1 MIEKIH
7 IIHTNDL
14 HSHFENFPRIERFVK
29 NQRQQDAQNDTQ
41 TLVFDIG
48 DASDRVNP
56 LTEATMAEANVQW
69 MNKIHYDGA
78 TIGNSEGLYYGHKE
92 LENMYNDANFDVI
105 LDNLYE
111 TNGDLAHFAQKQKII
126 TTDEG
131 TKIGII
137 GLTAPYKLTYPLMD
151 WDIRFM
157 ADVLPDL
164 IKEIRPK
171 VDILIMLS
179 HLGISK
185 DRYMAEHYPEIDI
198 IMGGHTHHLL
208 IKGEKDNHTLLTAAE
223 KFGHYIGNIELEIQD
238 HKIKSE
244 KAEAI
249 KTDTLPELPSDQAE
263 IAKYNEKGHA
273 LLKAQ
278 KIADLPFALSK
289 EVKAPHTAMNEMFA
303 AMESVTG
310 APVAMLSSG
319 LFLKDLHAGVLTED
333 DLHDQL
339 PHAIHLMK
347 TTLKGREFWR
357 LIMEAEKN
365 RGFLRNFHQ
374 KGMGFRGKIFGK
386 IIYDGIE
393 IVPGTRRV
401 LYRGKDLDPNQ
412 NYEIALLDHYLFIPY
427 FPTLQIMGD
436 NKLYY
441 PDFLRTVLGKY
452 LAKKYPLKRSR

>member
-1 MIEKIH
+1 
-7 IIHTNDL
+7 
-14 HSHFENFPRIERFVK
+14 
-29 NQRQQDAQNDTQ
+29 
-41 TLVFDIG
+41 
-48 DASDRVNP
+48 
-56 LTEATMAEANVQW
+56 
-69 MNKIHYDGA
+69 
-78 TIGNSEGLYYGHKE
+78 
-92 LENMYNDANFDVI
+92 
-105 LDNLYE
+105 
-111 TNGDLAHFAQKQKII
+111 
-126 TTDEG
+126 
-131 TKIGII
+131 
-137 GLTAPYKLTYPLMD
+137 MD